1 MPLSNRLNPYKLFSS
16 LKRYNYNYVLYLI
29 FVLAI
34 FYLVMPRQYYQLY
47 NSLLGKLFAV
57 SVVVYLTS
65 VNMAVGLV
73 AAIVVMLSYDR
84 LIEGME
90 NKDSK
95 KNDNGKTKLDIEL
108 KKSKEEHVIELKKI
122 NELKENKNNVQNIKK
137 EIKKDDEMS
146 NSVNEA
152 IIRFKMDHCLN
163 GKLVKNNMEE
173 IKLSDLKSY
182 FPQITFEDKMCN
194 PCDPSCNFKMTS
206 FDERITV
213 EEKLRPKETSAVSVS

>member
-29 FVLAI
+29 FILAI
-34 FYLVMPRQYYQLY
+34 FYLVMPRQYYRLY

-65 VNMAVGLV
+65 VNMAVGLL
-73 AAIVVMLSYDR
+73 AAILVMLSYDR

-90 NKDSK
+90 NKDSNE
-95 KNDNGKTKLDIEL
+95 NDKDKTKLDLEI
-108 KKSKEEHVIELKKI
+108 KKSNDQHDVEMMKI
-122 NELKENKNNVQNIKK
+122 NELKENKSNVQNIKK
-137 EIKKDDEMS
+137 EIMNDDEMS

-152 IIRFKMDHCLN
+152 ITRFKMDHCLN
-163 GKLVKNNMEE
+163 GKLVKNNMEQ

-182 FPQITFEDKMCN
+182 FPQITFEDNVCN
-194 PCDPSCNFKMTS
+194 PCDPGCNFKMTS